1 MNVNIDALFHS
12 LNRPGHPGAAVA
24 VLQGDEV
31 THLRCFGVANVED
44 DIAVTP
50 KTVFRLGSTSKHI
63 CATSILLLENRG
75 LLSLSDPVSK
85 YIPEMPACAS
95 AITLKHLLTM
105 TSGLHDGV
113 GLTIFAG
120 TGQLALTRAQH
131 LDLVTRY
138 ERLMFEPGTA
148 TLYSNTNYLLLTL
161 VIERVSG
168 KCFRDFLAREIFQ
181 PLGMSSA
188 VLIERM
194 VEAVPHKARG
204 YQPTATPGRYEQGI
218 FLYEASGDGGIDLS
232 MEDFIRWFRNYRND
246 RLVGTDYRERMEVDV
261 RLPDGRPLE
270 YALGLSLT
278 SYCGKR
284 KVSHAGGMPGY
295 LADFNFY
302 PDLDIGVLL
311 LSNWM
316 DPTLLDKADRIVDLI
331 TGANASRTSALFAK
345 DAPAGFYL
353 CASLGRALEIQDT
366 PEGSRCFMM
375 GEPSLLVGSRE
386 RGYEPAK
393 RGSGYRIEPMTREG
407 EILVSTGSGTPAV
420 FTLWREPR
428 ETQPLDELAGRYRSA
443 LIGESHYVRVGAEGG
458 IEITLD
464 SALRRLSWKRCTRRA
479 QDIFTADVRGEPTQT
494 NLVVRFV
501 RNGAGRVEGMTY
513 TTNRCRDLLFAREDG

>member
-1 MNVNIDALFHS
+1 MKPSIDALFEQV
-12 LNRPGHPGAAVA
+12 NQPGHPGAAVA
-24 VLQGDEV
+24 VLQGGEV
-31 THLRCFGVANVED
+31 THLRCFGLANVED
-44 DIAVTP
+44 GIAVTP
-50 KTVFRLGSTSKHI
+50 QTVFRLGSTSKHI
-63 CATSILLLENRG
+63 CATAILMLENRG
-75 LLSLSDPVSK
+75 LLSLADPVVK
-85 YIPEMPACAS
+85 YIPEMPACAA

-138 ERLMFEPGTA
+138 EQLMFEPGTG
-148 TLYSNTNYLLLTL
+148 TLYSNTNYALLTL

-168 KCFRDFLAREIFQ
+168 KSFRDFLAQEIFQ

-188 VLIERM
+188 LVIERM
-194 VEAVPHKARG
+194 VETVPHKARG
-204 YQPTATPGRYEQGI
+204 YLPTATPGRYEQGI

-232 MEDFIRWFRNYRND
+232 IEDFIRWFRNYRND
-246 RLVGTDYRERMEVDV
+246 RLVGADYRKRMEVDV
-261 RLPDGRPLE
+261 RLPDGTPLE
-270 YALGLSLT
+270 YGLGLNLT
-278 SYCGKR
+278 SYRGTA

-302 PDLDIGVLL
+302 PERDIGVLL

-316 DPTLLDKADRIVDLI
+316 DPTLLEKADRIVDLV
-331 TGANASRTSALFAK
+331 TGAGIGGASSDAAR

-353 CASLGRALEIQDT
+353 SDSLGMALEIQDT
-366 PEGSRCFMM
+366 PGGSRCFMM
-375 GEPSLLVGSRE
+375 GEPTMLVGSRE

-393 RGSGYRIEPMTREG
+393 RGSGYRIEPIAREG
-407 EILVSTGSGTPAV
+407 EIAVSFGSGIPST

-428 ETQPLDELAGRYRSA
+428 TEQPLDELAGRYRSS
-443 LIGESHYVRVGAEGG
+443 LIGETHYVQVSSDGG

-464 SALRRLSWKRCTRRA
+464 SALRRLSWKRCTRREP
-479 QDIFTADVRGEPTQT
+479 DTFTADVRGEPTQT
-494 NLVVRFV
+494 NLVVRFL
-501 RNGAGRVEGMTY
+501 RDASGRIEGMTY
-513 TTNRCRDLLFAREDG
+513 TTNRCRNLLFAREDR